1 MNHLTRRQFG
11 LGLFGA
17 AAARGLDSSSEKPR
31 PSVIGGVQ
39 IGVQSYSFRKFK
51 LDEMI
56 EAMKTIGL
64 SSVELSESHLHPMK
78 ATEADFKAA
87 KKRLDTAGIRIS
99 AYYVNLPADAN
110 DDHLDR
116 AFNGALL
123 LGTNTMTTSTEKRLV
138 ARLDRWCQKFKV
150 KVGLHNHWFGSKNFR
165 GDRANQFETAQDF
178 VNALKGVSSLINI
191 AFDIGHFS
199 AAGFDPVSFIRE
211 HHDRIVSLH
220 IKDRDR
226 DEEHSD
232 RRFGQGATPIAE
244 TMRLLK
250 KIKYRYAANIEYEIE
265 PEDPTDGVRHA
276 FEYMKLAL
284 GWRQTGERWPYNKS
298 TTQSL

>member
-11 LGLFGA
+11 LSLFGA
-17 AAARGLDSSSEKPR
+17 ATVVKLGSAGDKLK
-31 PSVIGGVQ
+31 PSVIGGVE
-39 IGVQSYSFRKFK
+39 IGVQSYTFRKFS
-51 LDEMI
+51 LDKMI
-56 EAMKTIGL
+56 EAMKSIGL

-87 KKRLDTAGIRIS
+87 KKRLDTAGIRVS
-99 AYYVNLPADAN
+99 AYYVNLPAGAKDE
-110 DDHLDR
+110 HLDR

-123 LGTNTMTTSTEKRLV
+123 LGTNTMTTSTEKPLV
-138 ARLDRWCQKFKV
+138 ARLDQLCQKYKI

-165 GDRANQFETAQDF
+165 GDRAKEFETPQDF
-178 VNALKGVSSLINI
+178 VYALKAGSSLVNI

-232 RRFGQGATPIAE
+232 RRFGQGATPITE

-284 GWRQTGERWPYNKS
+284 G
-298 TTQSL
+298 